1 MDTTALRRIA
11 DELSQH
17 APALAWLQPA
27 REAGLARFSAL
38 GLPTTNEE
46 DWRYTNLAPVAARV
60 ARPARGAGTT
70 PSWLPQRLVSTS
82 DGTRAVLVDGELRP
96 DLSAATPVSGVSIRP
111 LSQAQPG
118 EQVALASRIAGAMEH
133 ASSALPALNSA
144 LLRDGLV
151 VDIADGADIE
161 APIYLAVAAGLA
173 GTAHNRILVRLGAGA
188 RATLI
193 EHYLSDGESV
203 SNSVTDVICGPGAQ
217 LRYLKLQDEA
227 ETATH
232 IATQQFTLEPAARAD
247 LLHLDLGAGLAR
259 NDLVI
264 RLAGRGAA
272 AHAHGFFHADG
283 TRHLDNHTRIDH
295 CAPETLS
302 RELYRGIADGKGRG
316 VFNGKVIVH
325 KGAGGADAQLRNQNL
340 LLSSSAEID
349 TKPELEIYA
358 DDVKCSHGATT
369 GQLDA
374 TAIFYLRSRGIGAAE
389 ARRMLI
395 ASFACE
401 ILQHAPA
408 GAIGQ
413 HVLALLGR
421 RLPEIGEVSRQP

>member
-1 MDTTALRRIA
+1 VA
-11 DELSQH
+11 D
-17 APALAWLQPA
+17 P
-27 REAGLARFSAL
+27 
-38 GLPTTNEE
+38 
-46 DWRYTNLAPVAARV
+46 
-60 ARPARGAGTT
+60 PARGTHAT
-70 PSWLPQRLVSTS
+70 PSWLPQRLVAAT
-82 DGTRAVLVDGELRP
+82 GGARAVLVDGEFRP
-96 DLSAATPVSGVSIRP
+96 ELSTATQVAELSIRA
-111 LSQAQPG
+111 LGQALPG
-118 EQVALASRIAGAMEH
+118 EQVALRARVAGAMER
-133 ASSALPALNSA
+133 ASSALPALNAA

-151 VDIADGADIE
+151 IDIADAAAIE
-161 APIYLAVAAGLA
+161 APIYLAVATGTAGA
-173 GTAHNRILVRLGAGA
+173 AHNRILVRLGAGA

-193 EHYLSDGESV
+193 EHHLSDGESV
-203 SNSVTDVICGPGAQ
+203 SNSVTDVVCGPGAQ

-227 ETATH
+227 ETAAH
-232 IATQQFTLEPAARAD
+232 IATQQFTLEPAARAE

-259 NDLVI
+259 NDLMI

-272 AHAHGFFHADG
+272 VHAHGFFHADG
-283 TRHLDNHTRIDH
+283 ERHLDNHTRVDH

-302 RELYRGIADGKGRG
+302 RELYRGIADGRGRG

-325 KGAGGADAQLRNQNL
+325 KGAAGTDARLSNQNL
-340 LLSSSAEID
+340 LLSSAAEID

-374 TAIFYLRSRGIGAAE
+374 TAIFYLRSRGIDAAE

-408 GAIGQ
+408 GTIGA
-413 HVLALLGR
+413 HVLALLER
-421 RLPEIGEVSRQP
+421 KLPEIGEVSRQP